1 MMSCIVLAG
10 QILLFSSSPDGEA
23 IAFPTGVGVQ
33 IDPADRLDVSKRT
46 RFKFFSDAHE
56 EHPSEVYTF
65 APYAEVVA
73 ALADC
78 ETQ

>member
-10 QILLFSSSPDGEA
+10 QILLFSDREA
-23 IAFPTGVGVQ
+23 LILPANLGVQ
-33 IDPADRLDVSKRT
+33 IDPVIIDMKGSERT
-46 RFKFFSDAHE
+46 HFRFFSDVDE
-56 EHPSEVYTF
+56 EQPSEAYTV

-78 ETQ
+78 ETN